1 MYKSS
6 VLSVSRGLAL
16 VGSASLAKTMAAHPK
31 SLILMQYAQDFEI
44 LRDFCFREGLDFIVT
59 EVAGHRGVALFGSP
73 IPVLNYS
80 SQQRIGIFFNT
91 LVDLGSTSPQSS
103 FHPNTPQTSP
113 SSSFN
118 SGSVASDITSAS
130 PR

>member
-1 MYKSS
+1 
-6 VLSVSRGLAL
+6 
-16 VGSASLAKTMAAHPK
+16 MAEHPK
-31 SLILMQYAQDFEI
+31 SLILMQHAQDFEI
-44 LRDFCFREGLDFIVT
+44 LREFCFREGVDFIET

-80 SQQRIGIFFNT
+80 SQQQIGILFYP
-91 LVDLGSTSPQSS
+91 LVDLGSTSPPSS

-113 SSSFN
+113 SSSN
-118 SGSVASDITSAS
+118 SGSLASDITSAS

>member
-44 LRDFCFREGLDFIVT
+44 LRDFVFG
-59 EVAGHRGVALFGSP
+59 RGWILSRQKSLAIRGGPFWFPNPITILFFSTTNWHLFYP
-73 IPVLNYS
+73 
-80 SQQRIGIFFNT
+80 
-91 LVDLGSTSPQSS
+91 LVDLGSTSPPSS

-113 SSSFN
+113 SSSFH